1 MKIKGFKAPLKSSV
15 VVCSYVTGLEVT
27 VHRIFVE
34 TTPHTIVRPVW
45 TEVLL
50 PSQGFRPSGIFFS
63 AIISEIATRYEK

>member
-15 VVCSYVTGLEVT
+15 VVCSYVTGLEVA
-27 VHRIFVE
+27 VHRMFVE

-50 PSQGFRPSGIFFS
+50 PSQCLKSGIFFS